1 MNYIPAELWLPLT
14 HQERDAWVSQL
25 HRDQLRTAA
34 ERRSAVPQRRARASR
49 LRQLANGWAR
59 SFSLKRGSAPQCCPA

>member
-14 HQERDAWVSQL
+14 HQERKIWVGQL
-25 HRDQLRTAA
+25 HRDQLRAAA
-34 ERRSAVPQRRARASR
+34 ERRSIAPQRGARVSGIR
-49 LRQLANGWAR
+49 LANGWVR

>member
-14 HQERDAWVSQL
+14 HQERDVWVSQL

-34 ERRSAVPQRRARASR
+34 ERWPVVPQRGARASR
-49 LRQLANGWAR
+49 IRQLANGWAR